1 MKDFTKNEI
10 LQAVLGISAGLVLVF
25 VVVVFFLP
33 AVFHYNQKVSDWFEE
48 PKEQERG
55 RFEEPEVQKIG
66 GWFKRPEVQE
76 TERGIVDFHYALML
90 SKDCQSLNVPF
101 SYENVDNITF
111 KNLRAFC
118 EVGGLSDEEV
128 LKIYHNWVSENQLR
142 NDIKIRINYSQN
154 LQEGKNFNFHGQGI
168 KCFKDDTGIRCTDEN
183 GRIIVQYIDDQCIQK
198 ECTKCK

>member
-76 TERGIVDFHYALML
+76 TERGIVDFHNSLMFN
-90 SKDCQSLNVPF
+90 KECPAYT
-101 SYENVDNITF
+101 YENVHNMTF
-111 KNLRAFC
+111 KDVRIFC
-118 EVGGLSDEEV
+118 GKKLTDEEV
-128 LKIYHNWVSENQLR
+128 LKIYHDWIVYESWA
-142 NDIKIRINYSQN
+142 DIK
-154 LQEGKNFNFHGQGI
+154 EF
-168 KCFKDDTGIRCTDEN
+168 EN
-183 GRIIVQYIDDQCIQK
+183 K
-198 ECTKCK
+198 EY